1 VVLAGLA
8 ALVVTTTDGFADAG
22 DATTLLLDGRAEVP
36 RGQIQDDVTA
46 LRGTVVIAGTVD
58 GDVLLGDGRVDVE
71 GTVHGDVIV
80 LHGDAILGRQAEV
93 DGDLLTSAP
102 SRVSRSAVVR
112 GETGS
117 AGPFDAVAAVPRA
130 AWFGLWLAVGLCLLA
145 LALIAPGPIRRGAVH
160 AERRPAQSFVLGAAL
175 LIAGP
180 LVIAVLALSLIG
192 SVLAVVLGAALVV
205 AGALGAA
212 VTAAC
217 LGRLVMPRREPASS
231 VVGTL
236 GLGALLA
243 LSLLASPALA
253 IVASGAV
260 AAFGLGSLVPVRDT
274 RRPRPVDLVDDDQPY
289 QLAWD
294 LDSVPTRETDDGDD
308 GPRIL
313 AAFPITSSG
322 AGDRN

>member
-1 VVLAGLA
+1 MVLAFLA
-8 ALVVTTTDGFADAG
+8 ALVVTTTDVLADHG
-22 DATTLLLDGRAEVP
+22 EATTLLLNGRAEVP
-36 RGQIQDDVTA
+36 RGQIQDDVMA
-46 LRGTVVIAGTVD
+46 LRGTVVIAGTVED
-58 GDVLLGDGRVDVE
+58 DVLLGDGRVRVE
-71 GTVHGDVIV
+71 GIVHGDVIV
-80 LHGDAILGRQAEV
+80 LHGDATLGPQAEI

-102 SRVSRSAVVR
+102 SRVAPSAIVR

-117 AGPFDAVAAVPRA
+117 AGPVNAVAAVPRTV
-130 AWFGLWLAVGLCLLA
+130 WFGFWLAVGLCLLA
-145 LALIAPGPIRRGAVH
+145 LALIAPGPIGRGAAQ

-212 VTAAC
+212 VTAAY
-217 LGRLVMPRREPASS
+217 LGRLVMPRGGPTSL
-231 VVGTL
+231 VVGAL

-243 LSLLASPALA
+243 LVLLASPELA
-253 IVASGAV
+253 IAASAAV
-260 AAFGLGSLVPVRDT
+260 VAFGLGSLVPTPDA
-274 RRPRPVDLVDDDQPY
+274 RRPGPVDVVDDDQPY

-294 LDSVPTRETDDGDD
+294 LDSVPTRETDDADD

-313 AAFPITSSG
+313 AAFPITSG